1 LGQKIYRDIEV
12 PSDRSLYDLA
22 ETIRPKG
29 HGWTRPNIFDAAT
42 RGADLMTIPDFQTLM
57 LPVLKT
63 AAGGG
68 EVRIGDVVDQ
78 LADAFALTDEER
90 AHLLPSGRQTTF
102 ANRVHWA
109 KSYLT
114 KAGLVD
120 LTRRAH
126 FRITSVGR
134 DVLKSPPER
143 VTIRFLEQF
152 PSFKS
157 FRDGEAGTAEAAD
170 IAEVVLPVAESPLT
184 PDEVMRQAHVRIEA
198 SLAEEILQRV
208 RSGTPAFFEKTVVR
222 LLVTMGYGGSVTDL
236 DKALVGKSGDDG
248 MDGVIDQDPLGLDRV
263 YVQAK
268 RYADGNTVGAGA
280 IRDFFGS
287 LNLFKAT
294 KGLFVTTSTFTTSA
308 RETADRLGIRIVLID
323 GIQLAKLM
331 IRHEVGCRI
340 EETLHIKRVDEDF
353 FE

>member
-1 LGQKIYRDIEV
+1 M
-12 PSDRSLYDLA
+12 A
-22 ETIRPKG
+22 
-29 HGWTRPNIFDAAT
+29 
-42 RGADLMTIPDFQTLM
+42 IPDFQTLM

-63 AAGGG
+63 AAAGG

-90 AHLLPSGRQTTF
+90 ARILPSGRQTTI

-109 KSYLT
+109 KSYLN
-114 KAGLVD
+114 KAGLVEM
-120 LTRRAH
+120 TRRAH
-126 FRITSVGR
+126 FRITPEGR
-134 DVLKSPPER
+134 NVLKSPPEKI
-143 VTIRFLEQF
+143 TIRFLEQF
-152 PSFKS
+152 PSFKG
-157 FRDGEAGTAEAAD
+157 FRDGEAGTAEAA
-170 IAEVVLPVAESPLT
+170 EVVLSVAESPLT
-184 PDEVMRQAHVRIEA
+184 PDEVMRQAHLRIEA

-222 LLVTMGYGGSVTDL
+222 LLITMGYGGSVTEL

-248 MDGVIDQDPLGLDRV
+248 VDGIIDQDPLGLDRV

-268 RYADGNTVGAGA
+268 RYADGNSVGAGA

-294 KGLFVTTSTFTTSA
+294 KGLFVTTSAFTASA
-308 RETADRLGIRIVLID
+308 RETADRLGTRIVLID

>member
-1 LGQKIYRDIEV
+1 MAGPER
-12 PSDRSLYDLA
+12 
-22 ETIRPKG
+22 TF
-29 HGWTRPNIFDAAT
+29 FDAAT
-42 RGADLMTIPDFQTLM
+42 RGADLMAIPDFQTLM

-63 AAGGG
+63 AASGG

-143 VTIRFLEQF
+143 ITIRFLEQF

-157 FRDGEAGTAEAAD
+157 FRDGEAGTAEASD

-236 DKALVGKSGDDG
+236 DKALIGKSGDDG

-308 RETADRLGIRIVLID
+308 RETADRLGTRIVLID

>member
-1 LGQKIYRDIEV
+1 M
-12 PSDRSLYDLA
+12 A
-22 ETIRPKG
+22 
-29 HGWTRPNIFDAAT
+29 
-42 RGADLMTIPDFQTLM
+42 IPDFQTLM

-68 EVRIGDVVDQ
+68 EVRIRDVVDI
-78 LADAFALTDEER
+78 LADEFALTDEER
-90 AHLLPSGRQTTF
+90 AHRVPSKQQTTF
-102 ANRVHWA
+102 GNRVSWA
-109 KSYLT
+109 KSYLS
-114 KAGLVD
+114 KAGLVE

-126 FRITSVGR
+126 FRITETGR
-134 DVLKSPPER
+134 QVLNSPPDR
-143 VTIRFLEQF
+143 ITVRFLEQF
-152 PSFKS
+152 PAVKEA
-157 FRDGEAGTAEAAD
+157 REGEAEAVA
-170 IAEVVLPVAESPLT
+170 ATETVLPVADNPLT
-184 PDEVMRQAHVRIEA
+184 PDEVMRQAHARIEV
-198 SLAEEILQRV
+198 SLADEILQRV
-208 RSGTPAFFEKTVVR
+208 QSGTPAFFEKTVVR
-222 LLVTMGYGGSVTDL
+222 LLITMGYGGSVTEL

-248 MDGVIDQDPLGLDRV
+248 VDGVIDQDPLGLDRV

-294 KGLFVTTSTFTTSA
+294 KGLFVTTSAFTTSA
-308 RETADRLGIRIVLID
+308 RETADRLGTRIVLID